1 MRGHSG
7 HGLRPGTSRGGL
19 SVALPGHL
27 WHDGT
32 NATKTSGQNMQ
43 DFTALRTMMVDTQVR
58 PQDVTKFNIIEAMLT
73 VAREAYLPDAL
84 RDVAYIGENVTLDGV
99 RVVLEP
105 RTMGKMLDGLD
116 IQPDEMVLD
125 LGPGLGYSSA
135 LLARLAEAVVAIEEV
150 PGLAAEAQEALSA
163 QGVDNVA
170 VIEGPLAMGSAKHGP
185 FDVIC
190 VEGGVE
196 DVPAAILDQLKDG
209 GRIAAIF
216 MTGALGECRIGHKL
230 DGKVFWRMAFNAAAP
245 VLPGFH
251 KDAEFVL

>member
-1 MRGHSG
+1 
-7 HGLRPGTSRGGL
+7 
-19 SVALPGHL
+19 
-27 WHDGT
+27 
-32 NATKTSGQNMQ
+32 MQ
-43 DFTALRTMMVDTQVR
+43 DFAALRTMMVDTQIR
-58 PQDVTKFNIIEAMLT
+58 PQDVTKFNVIEAMLS

-84 RDVAYIGENVTLDGV
+84 RDVAYIGENVTLEGG

-105 RTMGKMLDGLD
+105 RTMGKILDALD

-135 LLARLAEAVVAIEEV
+135 LLAQLAEAVVAVEDV
-150 PGLAAEAQEALSA
+150 PELAAEAQVALSA

-170 VIEGPLAMGSAKHGP
+170 VIEGPLAAGSAKHGP
-185 FDVIC
+185 YDVIC
-190 VEGGVE
+190 IEGGVE
-196 DVPAAILDQLKDG
+196 EVPAALLDQLLDG

-216 MTGALGECRIGHKL
+216 MTGGLGECRIGHKL

-251 KDAEFVL
+251 KDAGFVL

>member
-1 MRGHSG
+1 
-7 HGLRPGTSRGGL
+7 
-19 SVALPGHL
+19 
-27 WHDGT
+27 
-32 NATKTSGQNMQ
+32 MQ
-43 DFTALRTMMVDTQVR
+43 DFVALRAMMVDTQVR

-84 RDVAYIGENVTLDGV
+84 RDVAYIGENVALDGG

-105 RTMGKMLDGLD
+105 RTMGKILDALD

-150 PGLAAEAQEALSA
+150 PGLAAEAQDALGS

-170 VIEGPLAMGSAKHGP
+170 VIEGPLAAGCAKQGP
-185 FDVIC
+185 YDVIC
-190 VEGGVE
+190 IEGGVE
-196 DVPAAILDQLKDG
+196 HVPAALLDQLNDG

-216 MTGALGECRIGHKL
+216 MTGGLGECRIGHKL
-230 DGKVFWRMAFNAAAP
+230 DGKVFWRMAFNATAP
-245 VLPGFH
+245 VLSGFH
-251 KDAEFVL
+251 EDTGFVL